1 MLCVTLIAPS
11 VCGGDAALRQIVT
24 ICYYHFVIV
33 PILLQFLFEMCH
45 CLDMAS
51 YTGGLYIQLEE
62 DIAVKF
68 VTLCQSLTDD
78 KVALVTSGML
88 TGPI

>member
-1 MLCVTLIAPS
+1 M
-11 VCGGDAALRQIVT
+11 
-24 ICYYHFVIV
+24 
-33 PILLQFLFEMCH
+33 LLQFLFEMCH
-45 CLDMAS
+45 RVDMAS

-68 VTLCQSLTDD
+68 VTLCQSLIDD
-78 KVALVTSGML
+78 EVTLVTSGML